1 MKTRNIKFCAYL
13 KIKGHDPIEVIR
25 ISRGKAEYVYDIS
38 ESDFRKHQVN
48 FNQSEFLDYA
58 NAIESLKDLA
68 Y

>member
-13 KIKGHDPIEVIR
+13 KIQEHHPIEVVKL
-25 ISRGKAEYVYDIS
+25 SRGKAEYIYDID
-38 ESDFRKHQVN
+38 EKMWERLQVS

-58 NAIESLKDLA
+58 NHLEAIKDLA